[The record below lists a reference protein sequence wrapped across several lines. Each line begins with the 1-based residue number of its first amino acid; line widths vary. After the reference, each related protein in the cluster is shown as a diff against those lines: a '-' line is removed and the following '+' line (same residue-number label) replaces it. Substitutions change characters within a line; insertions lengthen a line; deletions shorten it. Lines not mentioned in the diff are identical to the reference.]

1 MHIKYLYE
9 LGKRYDRLRFYYN
22 KSNTVPANQA
32 AIDLAHSYNRIQTH
46 NETYIT
52 STQRSES
59 VFSKKRVYLSK
70 FQSDPIEEDD
80 DEDISMNIQTEAEK
94 KNLKLNLAAKMSK
107 EKVPKI
113 FNGQEEELKEE
124 GGTVRNE

>member
-22 KSNTVPANQA
+22 KSNTVPENQA
-32 AIDLAHSYNRIQTH
+32 AVDLAHFYNRIQTQ
-46 NETYIT
+46 NESYIT

-80 DEDISMNIQTEAEK
+80 EDDITMNIQTEA
-94 KNLKLNLAAKMSK
+94 
-107 EKVPKI
+107 
-113 FNGQEEELKEE
+113 
-124 GGTVRNE
+124 